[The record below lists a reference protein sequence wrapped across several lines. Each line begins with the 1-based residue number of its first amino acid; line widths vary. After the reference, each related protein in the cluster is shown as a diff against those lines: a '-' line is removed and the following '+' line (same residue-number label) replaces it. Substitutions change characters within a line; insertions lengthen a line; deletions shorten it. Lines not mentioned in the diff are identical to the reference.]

1 MLSNKVI
8 IFDLWQTLADSPVRP
23 SSILGLLP
31 NKNISQEVFLKT
43 LSQSAI
49 FLENKDFSSS
59 MKEFLASFQCSD
71 EKILKKVLLL
81 WEQMASSAYII
92 DGAEDLISRLR
103 SKGCQLC
110 LLTNIDQ
117 FGYEKFPFPEFLEN
131 FEYSFL
137 SYREGIA
144 KPDFRCWQTIRDHFG
159 VEYSNMIM
167 IGDNYLDDIEPA
179 SNLGI
184 STIQVDGVTGYK
196 KIYDYLEKYEKT

>member
-1 MLSNKVI
+1 MISNKVV

-23 SSILGLLP
+23 SSISGLLP
-31 NKNISQEVFLKT
+31 NKNISREVFLKM
-43 LSQSAI
+43 LFQSAI
-49 FLENKDFSSS
+49 FLENKDFSLS
-59 MKEFLASFQCSD
+59 MKEFLASFECSD
-71 EKILKKVLLL
+71 EKTLRDTLFL

-92 DGAEDLISRLR
+92 DGAEDLISILR
-103 SKGCQLC
+103 SKDYRLC

-137 SYREGIA
+137 SYSEGIA

-159 VEYSNMIM
+159 TEYSNMIM
-167 IGDNYLDDIEPA
+167 IGDNYLEDIEPA
-179 SNLGI
+179 SGLGI
-184 STIQVDGVTGYK
+184 STIQVNGVAGYK

>member
-8 IFDLWQTLADSPVRP
+8 IFDLWQTLADSSVRP

-31 NKNISQEVFLKT
+31 NKNISREVFLKM
-43 LSQSAI
+43 LFQSAI
-49 FLENKDFSSS
+49 FLGNKDFPLL
-59 MKEFLASFQCSD
+59 MKEFLASIQCSG
-71 EKILKKVLLL
+71 EKTLRKVLLL

-92 DGAEDLISRLR
+92 DVSKDLISSLR
-103 SKGCQLC
+103 AKDYHLC

-159 VEYSNMIM
+159 VEYCNMIM
-167 IGDNYLDDIEPA
+167 IGDSYLDDIKPA

-184 STIQVDGVTGYK
+184 STIQVDGVAGYK

>member
-1 MLSNKVI
+1 MVSNKVV

-23 SSILGLLP
+23 SSILGFSP

-43 LSQSAI
+43 LFQSAI
-49 FLENKDFSSS
+49 FLENKDFSLS
-59 MKEFLASFQCSD
+59 MKEFLASVQCLD
-71 EKILKKVLLL
+71 EKILRETLLL
-81 WEQMASSAYII
+81 WEQMALSAYII
-92 DGAEDLISRLR
+92 DGAEDLISVLR
-103 SKGCQLC
+103 SKNYRLC

-167 IGDNYLDDIEPA
+167 IGDSYSDDIKPA

-184 STIQVDGVTGYK
+184 STIEVDGTAGYK
-196 KIYDYLEKYEKT
+196 KVYDYLKKYGKT

>member
-8 IFDLWQTLADSPVRP
+8 IFDLWQTLADSSVRP
-23 SSILGLLP
+23 SSILSLLS
-31 NKNISQEVFLKT
+31 NKNISREVFLKT

-59 MKEFLASFQCSD
+59 MKEFLPIFQCSD

-92 DGAEDLISRLR
+92 GGAEDLISRLR

-117 FGYEKFPFPEFLEN
+117 FGHEKFPFPEFLEN

-144 KPDFRCWQTIRDHFG
+144 KPDFRCWQTIRDYFG
-159 VEYSNMIM
+159 VEYSNMTM
-167 IGDNYLDDIEPA
+167 IGDSYADDIEPA

-184 STIQVDGVTGYK
+184 STIQVNGVSGYK